1 MAVFHSTAAQTIAP
15 IAALER
21 LEAAISQ
28 VRGQHEGNFER
39 LERELHA
46 LFVTAERELLGEEL
60 ERLDI
65 DVPSV
70 LVEGEVHHRVLR
82 GTETYTSAAGPVTVT
97 RSLYRSGKSS
107 AVVPM
112 ELRAGMVAGH
122 WTPLA
127 ARQALW
133 VVTHLTPG
141 EGEGLFRELG
151 NMRPSKSSLD
161 RLPKRLGE
169 SWEAQREA
177 FEADLRAQ
185 LEVPDEAVTVSVS
198 LDGVMAPM
206 KDGERQAVRASQR
219 ADGKR
224 TKGPAG
230 YREVGC
236 ATLSFHDAEGERL
249 STVRMARMPESK
261 KATLKSMLSA
271 ELDGVV
277 TRHPELTLVKLA
289 DGAKDNWTYLHG
301 IFPEAEEVVD
311 YFHAVSHLKKA
322 FDAAYGENTTQAL
335 GQFKKYRHILRDDA
349 NGVEKVIRALVYLRK
364 HHPRRK
370 AIATELGYFR
380 GHRHRM
386 RYAQM
391 TARDPPIGSGIVEA
405 ACKTLVTQRMKRSG
419 MRWRHEGGQAIL
431 TFRSLIQSGRF
442 NAAWGLVSQTY
453 TKTVVPPDNIVVF
466 PVRRLHWPVSSR
478 PTPNLFVAQVAR
490 QCLADA
496 HLRGCH
502 SLCCGRILISYRTI
516 FFKFLAKPGNPAPQH
531 FELYVELPGFL
542 RPRGHD
548 VGKIGLA
555 GVGGLY
561 FFLQGPGLGN
571 TLLVQ
576 GHQERFGPRL
586 VVTSGA
592 YRIQP
597 NFQGLEVLKGPLELL
612 AQTIPLALPPL
623 HGAH

>member
-391 TARDPPIGSGIVEA
+391 TARDLPIGSGIVEA

-431 TFRSLIQSGRF
+431 TFRSLTQSGRF

-466 PVRRLHWPVSSR
+466 PVRRLH
-478 PTPNLFVAQVAR
+478 
-490 QCLADA
+490 
-496 HLRGCH
+496 
-502 SLCCGRILISYRTI
+502 
-516 FFKFLAKPGNPAPQH
+516 
-531 FELYVELPGFL
+531 
-542 RPRGHD
+542 
-548 VGKIGLA
+548 
-555 GVGGLY
+555 
-561 FFLQGPGLGN
+561 
-571 TLLVQ
+571 
-576 GHQERFGPRL
+576 
-586 VVTSGA
+586 
-592 YRIQP
+592 
-597 NFQGLEVLKGPLELL
+597 
-612 AQTIPLALPPL
+612 
-623 HGAH
+623 

>member
-1 MAVFHSTAAQTIAP
+1 M
-15 IAALER
+15 
-21 LEAAISQ
+21 
-28 VRGQHEGNFER
+28 
-39 LERELHA
+39 
-46 LFVTAERELLGEEL
+46 
-60 ERLDI
+60 
-65 DVPSV
+65 
-70 LVEGEVHHRVLR
+70 
-82 GTETYTSAAGPVTVT
+82 
-97 RSLYRSGKSS
+97 
-107 AVVPM
+107 
-112 ELRAGMVAGH
+112 
-122 WTPLA
+122 
-127 ARQALW
+127 
-133 VVTHLTPG
+133 
-141 EGEGLFRELG
+141 
-151 NMRPSKSSLD
+151 
-161 RLPKRLGE
+161 
-169 SWEAQREA
+169 
-177 FEADLRAQ
+177 
-185 LEVPDEAVTVSVS
+185 TVSVS

-261 KATLKSMLSA
+261 KATLRSMLSA

-391 TARDPPIGSGIVEA
+391 TARDLPIGSGIVEA

-466 PVRRLHWPVSSR
+466 PVRRLH
-478 PTPNLFVAQVAR
+478 
-490 QCLADA
+490 
-496 HLRGCH
+496 
-502 SLCCGRILISYRTI
+502 
-516 FFKFLAKPGNPAPQH
+516 
-531 FELYVELPGFL
+531 
-542 RPRGHD
+542 
-548 VGKIGLA
+548 
-555 GVGGLY
+555 
-561 FFLQGPGLGN
+561 
-571 TLLVQ
+571 
-576 GHQERFGPRL
+576 
-586 VVTSGA
+586 
-592 YRIQP
+592 
-597 NFQGLEVLKGPLELL
+597 
-612 AQTIPLALPPL
+612 
-623 HGAH
+623 

>member
-82 GTETYTSAAGPVTVT
+82 GTETYTSAAGAVTVT

-141 EGEGLFRELG
+141 EGERLFRELG

-249 STVRMARMPESK
+249 STVRMARMPESEEGDVEVD
-261 KATLKSMLSA
+261 AQR
-271 ELDGVV
+271 G
-277 TRHPELTLVKLA
+277 TR
-289 DGAKDNWTYLHG
+289 W
-301 IFPEAEEVVD
+301 
-311 YFHAVSHLKKA
+311 
-322 FDAAYGENTTQAL
+322 
-335 GQFKKYRHILRDDA
+335 R
-349 NGVEKVIRALVYLRK
+349 
-364 HHPRRK
+364 
-370 AIATELGYFR
+370 
-380 GHRHRM
+380 
-386 RYAQM
+386 
-391 TARDPPIGSGIVEA
+391 RDPASRAHVGEA
-405 ACKTLVTQRMKRSG
+405 RRRGQGQLDVSARCLSRGR
-419 MRWRHEGGQAIL
+419 GG
-431 TFRSLIQSGRF
+431 
-442 NAAWGLVSQTY
+442 
-453 TKTVVPPDNIVVF
+453 
-466 PVRRLHWPVSSR
+466 
-478 PTPNLFVAQVAR
+478 
-490 QCLADA
+490 
-496 HLRGCH
+496 
-502 SLCCGRILISYRTI
+502 
-516 FFKFLAKPGNPAPQH
+516 
-531 FELYVELPGFL
+531 
-542 RPRGHD
+542 
-548 VGKIGLA
+548 
-555 GVGGLY
+555 GGL
-561 FFLQGPGLGN
+561 LPCGESSEEGI
-571 TLLVQ
+571 
-576 GHQERFGPRL
+576 RCRL
-586 VVTSGA
+586 
-592 YRIQP
+592 R
-597 NFQGLEVLKGPLELL
+597 
-612 AQTIPLALPPL
+612 
-623 HGAH
+623 

>member
-1 MAVFHSTAAQTIAP
+1 M
-15 IAALER
+15 
-21 LEAAISQ
+21 
-28 VRGQHEGNFER
+28 
-39 LERELHA
+39 
-46 LFVTAERELLGEEL
+46 
-60 ERLDI
+60 
-65 DVPSV
+65 
-70 LVEGEVHHRVLR
+70 
-82 GTETYTSAAGPVTVT
+82 
-97 RSLYRSGKSS
+97 
-107 AVVPM
+107 
-112 ELRAGMVAGH
+112 
-122 WTPLA
+122 
-127 ARQALW
+127 
-133 VVTHLTPG
+133 
-141 EGEGLFRELG
+141 
-151 NMRPSKSSLD
+151 
-161 RLPKRLGE
+161 
-169 SWEAQREA
+169 
-177 FEADLRAQ
+177 
-185 LEVPDEAVTVSVS
+185 SVS

-391 TARDPPIGSGIVEA
+391 TARDLPIGSGIVEA

-442 NAAWGLVSQTY
+442 NAAWGLVADLYQDGRTARQHCRLSCTATSLTGQFETY
-453 TKTVVPPDNIVVF
+453 TQLFAGKRPAFLRQQLVF
-466 PVRRLHWPVSSR
+466 EMDPGDASALELARGPHHIHRIAKSGVC
-478 PTPNLFVAQVAR
+478 VADHRKGGDCGNRGSTLGKLTHREHADIRIAVAR
-490 QCLADA
+490 FDTEPGHVNRLVASFLHDSGSEPVVDA
-496 HLRGCH
+496 WRDEHAITREQLTNSGRSFHAPLRAPRLELTDQALTRNRLDTR
-502 SLCCGRILISYRTI
+502 SLLCCSPRRNLGYCVRLRCRRCHRPISRR
-516 FFKFLAKPGNPAPQH
+516 Q
-531 FELYVELPGFL
+531 
-542 RPRGHD
+542 
-548 VGKIGLA
+548 
-555 GVGGLY
+555 
-561 FFLQGPGLGN
+561 
-571 TLLVQ
+571 
-576 GHQERFGPRL
+576 PRL
-586 VVTSGA
+586 
-592 YRIQP
+592 
-597 NFQGLEVLKGPLELL
+597 
-612 AQTIPLALPPL
+612 PPTREIRL
-623 HGAH
+623 TQLGRAR

>member
-391 TARDPPIGSGIVEA
+391 TARDLPIGSGIVEA

-453 TKTVVPPDNIVVF
+453 TKGRTARQHCRPSCTATSLTGQFETYTLAIARSSWPTLPGCREINSNETCTGSSGARLASSEFCIISRARLAKGA
-466 PVRRLHWPVSSR
+466 PVR
-478 PTPNLFVAQVAR
+478 
-490 QCLADA
+490 
-496 HLRGCH
+496 
-502 SLCCGRILISYRTI
+502 
-516 FFKFLAKPGNPAPQH
+516 
-531 FELYVELPGFL
+531 
-542 RPRGHD
+542 
-548 VGKIGLA
+548 
-555 GVGGLY
+555 
-561 FFLQGPGLGN
+561 
-571 TLLVQ
+571 
-576 GHQERFGPRL
+576 
-586 VVTSGA
+586 
-592 YRIQP
+592 
-597 NFQGLEVLKGPLELL
+597 
-612 AQTIPLALPPL
+612 
-623 HGAH
+623 

>member
-70 LVEGEVHHRVLR
+70 LVEGEVQVTRAACTVAQPVSFGQVL
-82 GTETYTSAAGPVTVT
+82 GGGADGAAG
-97 RSLYRSGKSS
+97 RHGGGSLD
-107 AVVPM
+107 AVGGAPGAVGGDASD
-112 ELRAGMVAGH
+112 AGRG
-122 WTPLA
+122 
-127 ARQALW
+127 
-133 VVTHLTPG
+133 
-141 EGEGLFRELG
+141 GEGLFRELG

-391 TARDPPIGSGIVEA
+391 TARDLPIGSGIVEA

-466 PVRRLHWPVSSR
+466 PVRRLH
-478 PTPNLFVAQVAR
+478 
-490 QCLADA
+490 
-496 HLRGCH
+496 
-502 SLCCGRILISYRTI
+502 
-516 FFKFLAKPGNPAPQH
+516 
-531 FELYVELPGFL
+531 
-542 RPRGHD
+542 
-548 VGKIGLA
+548 
-555 GVGGLY
+555 
-561 FFLQGPGLGN
+561 
-571 TLLVQ
+571 
-576 GHQERFGPRL
+576 
-586 VVTSGA
+586 
-592 YRIQP
+592 
-597 NFQGLEVLKGPLELL
+597 
-612 AQTIPLALPPL
+612 
-623 HGAH
+623 

>member
-206 KDGERQAVRASQR
+206 KDGERQAARASQR

-391 TARDPPIGSGIVEA
+391 TARDLPIGSGIVEA

-466 PVRRLHWPVSSR
+466 PVRRLH
-478 PTPNLFVAQVAR
+478 
-490 QCLADA
+490 
-496 HLRGCH
+496 
-502 SLCCGRILISYRTI
+502 
-516 FFKFLAKPGNPAPQH
+516 
-531 FELYVELPGFL
+531 
-542 RPRGHD
+542 
-548 VGKIGLA
+548 
-555 GVGGLY
+555 
-561 FFLQGPGLGN
+561 
-571 TLLVQ
+571 
-576 GHQERFGPRL
+576 
-586 VVTSGA
+586 
-592 YRIQP
+592 
-597 NFQGLEVLKGPLELL
+597 
-612 AQTIPLALPPL
+612 
-623 HGAH
+623 